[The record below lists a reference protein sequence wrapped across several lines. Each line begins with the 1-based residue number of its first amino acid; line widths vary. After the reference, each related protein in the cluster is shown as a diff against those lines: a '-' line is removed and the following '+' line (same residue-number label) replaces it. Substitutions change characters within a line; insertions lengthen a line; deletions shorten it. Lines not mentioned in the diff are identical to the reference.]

1 MLNIAHF
8 QHLSRAA
15 GFVGSHRFLSI
26 LSKSEHLRGG
36 HHFDRIFKS
45 VAPAQVKPLV
55 PPTKSAKKKSD
66 FDPRKFLLQFAI
78 DRVNVT
84 SVKIE
89 YLVPYLIFQ
98 AIEQDN
104 ETGLDRLILPTIQV
118 SWSSP
123 ERLPR

>member
-1 MLNIAHF
+1 MLCRQQVKRLREDGDYWTI
-8 QHLSRAA
+8 
-15 GFVGSHRFLSI
+15 VRFL
-26 LSKSEHLRGG
+26 LPEH
-36 HHFDRIFKS
+36 
-45 VAPAQVKPLV
+45 
-55 PPTKSAKKKSD
+55 
-66 FDPRKFLLQFAI
+66 PRKFLLQFAI